1 MPHTWIVWGIYARI
15 VHSRIAIQ
23 EMSAVRYPTVLKTST
38 FSIKD
43 CEKHFQYVCYLSNST
58 TNLERI
64 FQTNNTLAGHCLC
77 RIRKVP
83 LAIGKKCEY
92 YVQFIAYECIGC
104 VNRCGLG

>member
-1 MPHTWIVWGIYARI
+1 MISVYLQRGSDKTLTKINDTMPHTWIVWGIYARI

-58 TNLERI
+58 TKLKRI
-64 FQTNNTLAGHCLC
+64 SQTNNTLWG
-77 RIRKVP
+77 I
-83 LAIGKKCEY
+83 I
-92 YVQFIAYECIGC
+92 
-104 VNRCGLG
+104 

>member
-1 MPHTWIVWGIYARI
+1 MYDEICCLYKIKKNFPNEQ
-15 VHSRIAIQ
+15 HSQ
-23 EMSAVRYPTVLKTST
+23 
-38 FSIKD
+38 
-43 CEKHFQYVCYLSNST
+43 
-58 TNLERI
+58 
-64 FQTNNTLAGHCLC
+64 GHCLC

>member
-43 CEKHFQYVCYLSNST
+43 CEKHFQYVCYSIRIALQIYKIFPKRT
-58 TNLERI
+58 TLLRDI
-64 FQTNNTLAGHCLC
+64 
-77 RIRKVP
+77 
-83 LAIGKKCEY
+83 
-92 YVQFIAYECIGC
+92 VQKITTF
-104 VNRCGLG
+104 RCMI